1 MPSPFPGMDPY
12 LEGNEWTSV
21 HNELSSQMA
30 RQLAPKLRPKYVVRT
45 TRRFVTEMIGEVVIT
60 SANIYP
66 DVSVFDTPSLG
77 SLRESQIAVKPVPL
91 ELVTVIPAQIPLVSL
106 EIRDVAN
113 RELVTALEVLS
124 PTNKRGE
131 GYQEYLDKR
140 GRILH
145 SSAHLIEIDL
155 LRQGQRVPM
164 QQPLPAAPYFVFLSR
179 VERRPI
185 VEVWPIQL
193 NMQLP
198 TIPIPLHPDDPEITL
213 DLQLALNTIYD
224 DLSYDLTI
232 DYTQPPTPA
241 LTGEAALWV
250 QALLRKAGYSP
261 KD

>member
-1 MPSPFPGMDPY
+1 MDPY
-12 LEGNEWTSV
+12 LEGDEWTSV
-21 HNELSSQMA
+21 HTELSAEIA

-45 TRRFVTEMIGEVVIT
+45 TRRFVTEMIGEVAIT
-60 SANIYP
+60 TTNIYP
-66 DVSVFDTPSLG
+66 DVSVLDTSSPG

-91 ELVTVIPAQIPLVSL
+91 ELATVIPTQIPLVSL

-155 LRQGQRVPM
+155 LRQGRRVPM
-164 QQPLPAAPYFVFLSR
+164 QQPLPTAPYFVFVSR

-185 VEVWPIQL
+185 IEVWPIQL

-198 TIPIPLHPDDPEITL
+198 TIPVPLHPDDPEIVL

-232 DYTQPPTPA
+232 DYTHPPKTP
-241 LTGEAALWV
+241 LEGELATWAV
-250 QALLRKAGYSP
+250 DLLY
-261 KD
+261 